1 MNTKLIGRDT
11 QQFIR
16 TFQDIHRILL
26 ELSKTRWDDP
36 FHVVLKQA
44 AKNNSVVAALA
55 AELAEMHTLRRRTLN
70 VWQGEPSATPGS
82 TAVAELEQILA
93 SLRRTRR
100 RATAGKPKT
109 DGPNA
114 QRETPNQLPKGKV
127 SGTAAAVQVLMN
139 RNNKEIPIVEL
150 SADAM
155 KAGWSPNTKGRSP
168 RQTLSAALRNEIKRR
183 GSLARFAKGRRPGTW
198 RLSTAG
204 IYYANEHVCMA
215 LHATE
220 PDTSMQMALL
230 MKASDYSDAYEDCSE
245 L

>member
-1 MNTKLIGRDT
+1 MSTKLIGSAT

-16 TFQDIHRILL
+16 TFQDIHRILV
-26 ELSKTRWDDP
+26 ELCKARWDEP

-44 AKNNSVVAALA
+44 ARKSRVVAALA
-55 AELAEMHTLRRRTLN
+55 ARLANLHSLRLRTLN
-70 VWQGEPSATPGS
+70 IWAGQRSAVPSPA
-82 TAVAELEQILA
+82 ALAELEQILGR
-93 SLRRTRR
+93 LRRTRR

-127 SGTAAAVQVLMN
+127 SGTAAAIQVLTN

-155 KAGWSPNTKGRSP
+155 KAGWSPKGKSP
-168 RQTLSAALRNEIKRR
+168 KQTLSNVLHSEIRRR

-198 RLSTAG
+198 KLSSAG
-204 IYYANEHVCMA
+204 VSYANEQICMA

-220 PDTSMQMALL
+220 PDTGMQMALL
-230 MKASDYSDAYEDCSE
+230 MKAHDYSVADEDSLE
-245 L
+245 V